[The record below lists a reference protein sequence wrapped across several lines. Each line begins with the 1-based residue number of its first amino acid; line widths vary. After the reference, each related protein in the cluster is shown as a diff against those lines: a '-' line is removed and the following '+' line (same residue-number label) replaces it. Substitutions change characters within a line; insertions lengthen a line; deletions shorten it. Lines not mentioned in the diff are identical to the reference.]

1 MAAEASLGAEFLLLA
16 PGRLGAEASGVEEAA
31 ETSLGPLRDT
41 GSSEL
46 HRDQGD
52 QVEPLQDTGSSELH
66 RDRVE

>member
-31 ETSLGPLRDT
+31 ETSLGPLQET
-41 GSSEL
+41 GSIEL
-46 HRDQGD
+46 HRDR
-52 QVEPLQDTGSSELH
+52 VEPLQDTGSSELH

>member
-31 ETSLGPLRDT
+31 EMSLGPLQDT

-46 HRDQGD
+46 HRDR
-52 QVEPLQDTGSSELH
+52 VEPLQDTGSSELH

>member
-31 ETSLGPLRDT
+31 ETSLEPLQDT

-46 HRDQGD
+46 HRDL
-52 QVEPLQDTGSSELH
+52 VEPLQDTGSSELH

>member
-31 ETSLGPLRDT
+31 ETSLGPLQDT

-46 HRDQGD
+46 HRDL
-52 QVEPLQDTGSSELH
+52 VEPLQDTGSSELH